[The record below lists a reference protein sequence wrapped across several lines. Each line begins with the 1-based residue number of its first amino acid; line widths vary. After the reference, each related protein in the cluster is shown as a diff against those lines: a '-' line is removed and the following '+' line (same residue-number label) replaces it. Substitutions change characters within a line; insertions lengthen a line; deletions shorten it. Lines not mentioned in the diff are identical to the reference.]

1 MSETILERRWTVNGT
16 TRAVRFEPLA
26 RLLDVLRDELGLLSL
41 KEGCGEGECGA
52 CSVIIDGELQ
62 LACLVAAAQLE
73 SGSVLL
79 TAEGLEALPL
89 GRSLKHAF
97 GAAGAVQCGYCS
109 PGMLLSG
116 YALLTHDPAPDEAR
130 IRVGLAGNLC
140 RCTGYGSIVA
150 AVQAAAPTAARQAA
164 ALELELELGEDER

>member
-16 TRAVRFEPLA
+16 GRTVHFEPLA
-26 RLLDVLRDELGLLSL
+26 RLLDVLRDEVGLLSL

-62 LACLVAAAQLE
+62 LACLIAAAQLE
-73 SGSVLL
+73 SCTVLL
-79 TAEGLEALPL
+79 TAEGLGALPL
-89 GRSLKHAF
+89 GQSLKRAF
-97 GAAGAVQCGYCS
+97 DAEGAVQCGYCS

-116 YALLTHDPAPDEAR
+116 YALLTHEPSPSEER
-130 IRVGLAGNLC
+130 IRAGLAGNLC
-140 RCTGYGSIVA
+140 RCTGYSTIVA

-164 ALELELELGEDER
+164 EVEVEEDDR